1 MKKALKRLM
10 LVLTLLALFTACRPF
25 NPSQN
30 AENKRVTPIPNLVGQ
45 DGINSTSMGDA
56 KTFHVN
62 FNMEEKVVCS
72 ADVKCDAP
80 YVPKF
85 SAYLRGVIT
94 PTKNGTMDGE
104 GQIIITNAESCQT
117 LDAANS
123 SCEVKAVSNGT
134 FKISGQV
141 EGSQMSLTLTMV
153 ETPALQ
159 VIWTTKFP
167 TGDIVQDFST
177 TYQEEIKQLLIN
189 AGMFDKQFTLDTT
202 NAGTTS
208 SINFEGS
215 YTFGGKRT
223 LKGFGGLIFIP
234 NDTAMPSSFKP

>member
-1 MKKALKRLM
+1 MKKTLCNLI
-10 LVLTLLALFTACRPF
+10 LVITVMSLIAACRPF
-25 NPSQN
+25 NSSD
-30 AENKRVTPIPNLVGQ
+30 NKRTTPIPNMVGQ
-45 DGINSTSMGDA
+45 GSNSSPSAGDT
-56 KTFHVN
+56 KTFHIN

-80 YVPKF
+80 YVPKL
-85 SAYLRGVIT
+85 SAYLRGVIST
-94 PTKNGTMDGE
+94 SQSGAVEGD
-104 GQIIITNAESCQT
+104 GQIIITNAEPCQT
-117 LDAANS
+117 LDAVNS
-123 SCEVKAVSNGT
+123 SCEVQAVTGGS

-167 TGDIVQDFST
+167 TGDIVQDLST